1 MDVRFV
7 KNGVAVKS
15 AFSSAYAL
23 WDVSHAFAW
32 PHVFRA
38 ELDEYEMVLTSNST
52 SYPVVSQE
60 SLQTR
65 IYQCE
70 KTFATTGEGEEEL
83 KEARAKLL
91 LLQSISY

>member
-7 KNGVAVKS
+7 KSGVAVKS

-23 WDVSHAFAW
+23 WDVSHSFAW
-32 PHVFRA
+32 PRVFNA
-38 ELDEYEMVLTSNST
+38 VFDEYEMTLTADGV
-52 SYPVVSQE
+52 YPVISQE
-60 SLQTR
+60 ALQTR

-70 KTFATTGEGEEEL
+70 KTLADTGEGRDEL
-83 KEARAKLL
+83 AAAHAKLL

>member
-32 PHVFRA
+32 PRVFCA
-38 ELDEYEMVLTSNST
+38 ELDEYEMTLTADSV
-52 SYPVVSQE
+52 YPVVSQE

-70 KTFATTGEGEEEL
+70 KTFATTGEGEDEL
-83 KEARAKLL
+83 KEVRAKLL